1 MADRGTRAGHRSA
14 RQTPQGAHCAPAASG
29 GGSKVLGEMTGLPQ
43 SERDASSRRR
53 RGRWRAASEAPWSP
67 RDQEDEVRE
76 RLYAKPPV
84 NERTVE
90 LLGPVTR
97 IAQRPAA

>member
-1 MADRGTRAGHRSA
+1 MRSE
-14 RQTPQGAHCAPAASG
+14 PA
-29 GGSKVLGEMTGLPQ
+29 
-43 SERDASSRRR
+43 
-53 RGRWRAASEAPWSP
+53 WSP

-90 LLGPVTR
+90 LLDPAHR
-97 IAQRPAA
+97 IAHRPAA

>member
-1 MADRGTRAGHRSA
+1 MPSE
-14 RQTPQGAHCAPAASG
+14 PA
-29 GGSKVLGEMTGLPQ
+29 
-43 SERDASSRRR
+43 
-53 RGRWRAASEAPWSP
+53 WSP

-90 LLGPVTR
+90 LLAPASR
-97 IAQRPAA
+97 IADRPAA

>member
-1 MADRGTRAGHRSA
+1 MY
-14 RQTPQGAHCAPAASG
+14 
-29 GGSKVLGEMTGLPQ
+29 GESP
-43 SERDASSRRR
+43 SDRRR
-53 RGRWRAASEAPWSP
+53 REKDRRRRREPDAAL

-90 LLGPVTR
+90 LLGPVSR
-97 IAQRPAA
+97 LEQRPAA

>member
-1 MADRGTRAGHRSA
+1 
-14 RQTPQGAHCAPAASG
+14 
-29 GGSKVLGEMTGLPQ
+29 MTGVPPANWTGRGKDT
-43 SERDASSRRR
+43 SERAR
-53 RGRWRAASEAPWSP
+53 RGRWRARSEPAWSP

-90 LLGPVTR
+90 LLDPAHR
-97 IAQRPAA
+97 IADRPAA